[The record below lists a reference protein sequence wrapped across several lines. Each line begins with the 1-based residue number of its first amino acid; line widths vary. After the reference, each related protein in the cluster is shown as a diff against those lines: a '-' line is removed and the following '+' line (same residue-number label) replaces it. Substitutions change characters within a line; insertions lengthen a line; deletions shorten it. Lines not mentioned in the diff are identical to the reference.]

1 VCTKA
6 GSLTPGAIPPSL
18 NQSDVVGGM
27 HSMAPDFLSD
37 QIDRSRANLG
47 VDTVDVFYLHNP
59 ETQLGF
65 VDMETFEARIRR
77 AFDRLEELAEQEK
90 LRWYGVATWDG
101 LRSKGALELA
111 KLVEIARETGGAD
124 HHFRFAQLPF
134 NAEMVEAFVD
144 RPESVLERAARLGVA
159 VVASGTLKQ
168 GQVLA
173 QMDANKA
180 IQFTRSTPGIAVAL
194 TGMSHREHVLENLNV
209 AKVPPIPLDEYLRFY
224 R

>member
-1 VCTKA
+1 
-6 GSLTPGAIPPSL
+6 
-18 NQSDVVGGM
+18 
-27 HSMAPDFLSD
+27 
-37 QIDRSRANLG
+37 
-47 VDTVDVFYLHNP
+47 
-59 ETQLGF
+59 
-65 VDMETFEARIRR
+65 
-77 AFDRLEELAEQEK
+77 
-90 LRWYGVATWDG
+90 
-101 LRSKGALELA
+101 
-111 KLVEIARETGGAD
+111 
-124 HHFRFAQLPF
+124 
-134 NAEMVEAFVD
+134 MVEAFID